1 MPTPELKQ
9 WATIADITELTR
21 VTVDETTRRQAV
33 ASIEALTG
41 LIEEVAR
48 EDISDRDKYW
58 LKLAV
63 CYQAAWI
70 DAQPD
75 YLERNDVMTASQT
88 GQSATGANRDWLV
101 LGPAARRAIKRLSW
115 RGVRSLAIDNRQPD
129 ARARID
135 ITSEAY
141 DDSLP
146 WRPL

>member
-1 MPTPELKQ
+1 MATPEDRQ
-9 WATIADITELTR
+9 WATVADVAELTG
-21 VTVDETTRRQAV
+21 VNVSPTIRRQAV
-33 ASIEALTG
+33 ASIETLVG
-41 LIEEVAR
+41 LIEEVPR
-48 EDISDRDKYW
+48 DGVSDRDRYW
-58 LKLAV
+58 LKLAT

-75 YLERNDVMTASQT
+75 YLERNDVASASQT

-115 RGVRSLAIDNRQPD
+115 RGVRSLAIDDRS
-129 ARARID
+129 ASGRARVD

-146 WRPL
+146 WRPV